1 MDTKRYTLDFAGQP
15 LIFEVGRM
23 AEQANGA
30 VFAQW
35 GETAVLATCVMSD
48 KNREGIDFFPLSVDF
63 EERLYAAGFIKHSR
77 FMKREGKPTEESV
90 LYGRMID
97 RAIRPRF
104 NHSLRREIQVIITTL
119 SLDNKN
125 NVEILALNAASLA
138 LMISDIPWEGPI
150 AALKAGLSQ
159 DDHWT
164 FSPSFAEQQENKGN
178 LVIAA
183 TANKINMIES
193 GGNEITEDQL
203 LASVGTMMGELQ
215 KMIDFQNQIKSEIG
229 KQKQDDLIEK
239 INPGIQGLTEEFLKD
254 KINDAL
260 FAKEKSEKNEQ
271 LSSVKEALF
280 ELVASK
286 AAELGLKETKA
297 TADALHVLE
306 EAVNQFVHRK
316 LLQEKAR
323 VDGRGLDE
331 IRNLEPEVGILP
343 RTHGS
348 ALFKR
353 GQTQALS
360 VVTLGGPGDIQLLD
374 GMETLE
380 QTKRYFHHYNFLP
393 FSTGEVKRMVGP
405 ARRDIGHGHLAEK
418 ALIPVLPEK
427 EIFPYTIRVVSEI
440 LSSNGSSSMASTCGS
455 SLALMDA
462 GVPIKKPVAGIAL
475 GLMMEG
481 ENYEIL
487 TDIQGPED
495 HYGDMD
501 LKVAGTEAGI
511 TAIQMDVKIEGIS
524 QQMLA
529 QTLQKGKQARLFIL
543 EKMKQ
548 IIAAPRPDLSPWA
561 PRIYTLQINPDKIR
575 TVIGPGGKVINNI
588 IDETGVTIDIED
600 TGLVVITSKSD
611 EAAKKAIDWIKNLT
625 HEVQRGELFQGRIT
639 RILTFGAFAE
649 ILPGQEGLIHISEL
663 ANYRVAKVEDVV
675 KIGDVVPVKV
685 KDIDDQGRI
694 NLSLKDAQ
702 GGNPNND
709 NGDSKQSNN

>member
-1 MDTKRYTLDFAGQP
+1 MDIKRYTLDFAGQP

-48 KNREGIDFFPLSVDF
+48 KNREGIDFFPLSVEF
-63 EERLYAAGFIKHSR
+63 EERLYAAGFIKHNR

-90 LYGRMID
+90 LNGRMID

-104 NHSLRREIQVIITTL
+104 NHSLRREIQVIVTAL

-125 NVEILALNAASLA
+125 NVEILGLNAASLA

-150 AALKAGLSQ
+150 AALKAGLS
-159 DDHWT
+159 HENTWA

-178 LVIAA
+178 LVLAS

-193 GGNEITEDQL
+193 GGNEITESQL
-203 LASVGTMMGELQ
+203 LAAVEAMMPEMQ
-215 KMIDFQNQIKSEIG
+215 KMIDFQKQIQSEIG

-239 INPGIQGLTEEFLKD
+239 INPEIQTLTEEFLKD
-254 KINDAL
+254 KIKDSL
-260 FAKEKSEKNEQ
+260 FVKEKSAKAEDFF
-271 LSSVKEALF
+271 SVKEALF
-280 ELVASK
+280 TLVATK
-286 AAELGLKETKA
+286 ASELGLKEGKA
-297 TADALHVLE
+297 SADALAVFE
-306 EAVNQFVHRK
+306 EAINQFVHQK
-316 LLQEKAR
+316 LLKEKAR
-323 VDGRGLDE
+323 VDGRKVDE
-331 IRNLEPEVGILP
+331 IRNLDLEVGILP

-360 VVTLGGPGDIQLLD
+360 TVTLGGPGDVQLLD

-380 QTKRYFHHYNFLP
+380 QSKRYFHHYNFLP
-393 FSTGEVKRMVGP
+393 FSTGEVKRMSGP
-405 ARRDIGHGHLAEK
+405 GRRDIGHGHLAEK
-418 ALIPVLPEK
+418 ALVPVLPDK
-427 EIFPYTIRVVSEI
+427 EVFPYTIRVVSEI

-462 GVPIKKPVAGIAL
+462 GVPLKKPVAGIAL

-481 ENYEIL
+481 EDYQIL

-529 QTLQKGKQARLFIL
+529 QVLEKGKQARLFIL
-543 EKMKQ
+543 DKIKQ
-548 IIAAPRPDLSPWA
+548 TIAAPRPDLSPWA

-575 TVIGPGGKVINNI
+575 AVIGAGGKVINNI

-600 TGLVVITSKSD
+600 SGLVVITSKSD
-611 EAAKKAIDWIKNLT
+611 EAAKKAIEWIKNLT
-625 HEVQRGELFQGRIT
+625 HEVKTGELFQGRIT
-639 RILTFGAFAE
+639 RLLNFGAFAE

-675 KIGDVVPVKV
+675 KIGDIVPVKV
-685 KDIDDQGRI
+685 KNIDDQGRI
-694 NLSLKDAQ
+694 NLSLKDALN
-702 GGNPNND
+702 GENEGNGNP
-709 NGDSKQSNN
+709 K

>member
-1 MDTKRYTLDFAGQP
+1 
-15 LIFEVGRM
+15 M